1 MAKSAFN
8 DLTFQE
14 LTAKDRELRQ
24 ELFNLRLQ
32 KATARLEKP
41 HMIHDLRKEIA
52 RAQTRLTELR
62 TKYKQ
67 EKQVKAAAP
76 KA

>member
-1 MAKSAFN
+1 MAKTAYN

-14 LTAKDRELRQ
+14 LTVKDRELRL

-41 HMIHDLRKEIA
+41 HLINDLRKEIA
-52 RAQTRLTELR
+52 RCQTRMTELR
-62 TKYKQ
+62 NKYNQ
-67 EKQVKAAAP
+67 AKAAAP